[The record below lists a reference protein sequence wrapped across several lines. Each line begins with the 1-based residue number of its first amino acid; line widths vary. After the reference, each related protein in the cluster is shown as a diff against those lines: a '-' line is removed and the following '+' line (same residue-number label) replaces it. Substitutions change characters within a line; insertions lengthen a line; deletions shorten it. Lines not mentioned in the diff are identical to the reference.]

1 MSGPRVVAIG
11 GGHGLATTLR
21 ALRRYAGTI
30 TAVVSV
36 ADDGGSSGRLRELL
50 GIPAPGDLRKCL
62 GALLPA
68 SSPLGRALEHRFEAG
83 ELAGHA
89 FGNLLLAALAAT
101 TGDFVAGVEEAAR
114 LLGAV
119 GRVYPATCTPV
130 VLRATAEDGEVEGQV
145 RVMAARRIR
154 RLALVPADAPSPAPV
169 LEALRA
175 ADQVVIGPGSLYTS
189 VLAALLPEQLRRAL
203 EESSAQKV
211 YVANLREQVA
221 ETEGYDV
228 AAHLEAL
235 LAHGVRPDVVLADP
249 APALGVLPRGTPV
262 VLAPVSGPGAGAH
275 DPVRLGDALDLLVQC
290 APPRTAAGGGPV
302 PARAS
307 AAVSKPADLRD

>member
-21 ALRRYAGTI
+21 AARRYAGAI

-36 ADDGGSSGRLRELL
+36 ADDGGSSGRLRALL

-62 GALLPA
+62 GALLPDA
-68 SSPLGRALEHRFEAG
+68 SPLGRALEHRFEAG

-89 FGNLLLAALAAT
+89 FGNLLLAALATT

-114 LLGAV
+114 LLGTV
-119 GRVYPATCTPV
+119 GRVYPATSQPV

-154 RLALVPADAPSPAPV
+154 RLALVPADAPSPPPV

-189 VLAALLPEQLRRAL
+189 VLAALLPTELRRAL
-203 EESSAQKV
+203 EESPAQKV

-228 AAHLEAL
+228 AAHVEAL
-235 LAHGVRPDVVLADP
+235 LAHEVRPDVVLADP
-249 APALGVLPRGTPV
+249 APALGSPPRGIPV
-262 VLAPVSGPGAGAH
+262 VLAPVSEPGAVAH
-275 DPVRLGDALDLLVQC
+275 DPVRLGDALRLLAQC
-290 APPRTAAGGGPV
+290 GPPRPAGAGGTARGGAPV
-302 PARAS
+302 P
-307 AAVSKPADLRD
+307 VSKAADPHD